1 MKKETNS
8 IGNDKFDLIQIAKA
22 LLDKIWLIGI
32 TTILGAA
39 LAFMYSV
46 FFISPTYQASTLM
59 YVNSS
64 DLSLGNL
71 KLSVSDI
78 GSSGNLMNFY
88 MVILKSRGTLNA
100 VIEEAEVPY
109 SSGQL
114 SGMISASSESN
125 TSIFRIY
132 VTAPNPYDAEKI
144 ANTIAYVLPEKISEI
159 VDGSSARVVDYAV
172 VPSTKSGPNVT
183 RNTTIGLL
191 AGAAFGALIILA
203 LYLLDDKIHGG
214 DYLTETYDIP
224 VLAEIPDLAN
234 VRSSAR
240 YGKYGKY
247 GKYGTYG
254 GYEKSAQTAENKR

>member
-1 MKKETNS
+1 MKKETDS
-8 IGNDKFDLIQIAKA
+8 IGNNQIDLIQVAKA
-22 LLDKIWLIGI
+22 MWDKIWLIGI

-78 GSSGNLMNFY
+78 GTSSNLMDFY

-100 VIEEAEVPY
+100 VIEEADVPY
-109 SSGQL
+109 SSDQL

-144 ANTIAYVLPEKISEI
+144 ANTIAYVLPEKISDI

-172 VPSTKSGPNVT
+172 VPSYKSGPNVT
-183 RNTTIGLL
+183 KNTTVGLL
-191 AGAAFGALIILA
+191 AGAAFGALIVFV
-203 LYLLDDKIHGG
+203 LYWLDDKIHGG

-224 VLAEIPDLAN
+224 VLAEIPDLTNRRA
-234 VRSSAR
+234 SAR
-240 YGKYGKY
+240 YGE
-247 GKYGTYG
+247 YG
-254 GYEKSAQTAENKR
+254 GYGKSTKTAENKG